1 MSGLYRPTPR
11 NIIMWCFGLLGDVFL
26 VFGVITAVKISVIAG
41 FTPVLWF
48 LLAIICYI
56 VMILIITLRIY
67 ARLEN
72 QQSDKNI

>member
-1 MSGLYRPTPR
+1 MSELYRPTSR

-26 VFGVITAVKISVIAG
+26 VFGVVTAVKITVIAG

-56 VMILIITLRIY
+56 IMVLIIALRIY
-67 ARLEN
+67 ARLED
-72 QQSDKNI
+72 QQKGKNI